1 MPNSSSV
8 EQQLRE
14 WINQLAP
21 EHKQLLLQM
30 LAEDDRLQRAAR
42 LEFAVAQIRRL
53 CLERGLEW
61 DAMAEPERE
70 NFLDNLIR
78 DNELYATQVGKSSIS
93 TIPPCHQCGREITAS
108 DLYRIYFG
116 ERPPSIERSV
126 AKLVV
131 MDVEADAQ
139 FPLVGEGELTI
150 GRLDPHRGIRPD
162 VDLSKYDPAS
172 RISRRHARITIR
184 GTQFFVEDLGSANGT
199 IINGS
204 KRLKPQE
211 PYPLANGDV
220 LKIGETTLKF
230 VG

>member
-1 MPNSSSV
+1 MPSV
-8 EQQLRE
+8 EEQLRD
-14 WINQLAP
+14 WVNQLAS
-21 EHKQLLLQM
+21 EHKQILLLM

-42 LEFAVAQIRRL
+42 LDFALAQLRRL
-53 CLERGLEW
+53 CNERGLDW
-61 DAMAEPERE
+61 DAMTESERG

-78 DNELYATQVGKSSIS
+78 DNELFATQVGKSSAPAIA
-93 TIPPCHQCGREITAS
+93 PCHQCGREMTPN

-116 ERPPSIERSV
+116 ERPASIERSI
-126 AKLVV
+126 ARLVV
-131 MDVEADAQ
+131 LDVEVDAQ
-139 FPLVGEGELTI
+139 FPLAAEGEVTI

-172 RISRRHARITIR
+172 RISRRHARITVS
-184 GTQFFVEDLGSANGT
+184 GNQFFVEDLGSANGT

-220 LKIGETTLKF
+220 VKIGETTLKF